1 MRKRGNQ
8 ERLYP
13 YNGYD
18 MRYERMTME
27 AFNRTP
33 KMAVFIW
40 YLVSRFTFYTIYF
53 AAQGQTTQHHQHFV
67 LAGWMVLGQ
76 MDAGKYHRTHISQ
89 ANVLVLQYNLRLRHD
104 VCQPARCVHPES

>member
-1 MRKRGNQ
+1 MGKQRETQTDRERQSVREEDHQ

-13 YNGYD
+13 YNRYD
-18 MRYERMTME
+18 MRYECMTME

-53 AAQGQTTQHHQHFV
+53 VAQRQTT
-67 LAGWMVLGQ
+67 
-76 MDAGKYHRTHISQ
+76 
-89 ANVLVLQYNLRLRHD
+89 
-104 VCQPARCVHPES
+104 